1 MKKILLY
8 IVDFFNIS
16 RKEKQR
22 NFYGFGEIKLDTIFK
37 NLSSAKHFNKL
48 SKREF
53 KIDTFKLSEEIG
65 FVKNLI
71 VKIKNEKIY
80 DVSFDC
86 TETTDIHFIDSS
98 MEKLTE
104 LKSLNNVE
112 NKSLPVQFYQQSD
125 GNVIFSKIIEKKAS
139 LVTYRYCDIR
149 KIL

>member
-8 IVDFFNIS
+8 IVDFIFIS
-16 RKEKQR
+16 RQEKQR
-22 NFYGFGEIKLDTIFK
+22 NFYGFGEIKLDTVFK
-37 NLSSAKHFNKL
+37 NVSSARNFKKL
-48 SKREF
+48 SKGEF
-53 KIDTFKLSEEIG
+53 QIDTFKLSEEIG
-65 FVKNLI
+65 VVKNLK

-86 TETTDIHFIDSS
+86 TETTDVHFIDLS

-112 NKSLPVQFYQQSD
+112 NESLPVQFYQQSD

-139 LVTYRYCDIR
+139 LITYRYCDIR